1 MSNPGTRLS
10 THSACLIRDRRVR
23 YCRCVRW
30 VIAWDGT
37 RLVIVQRVR
46 MAWFGTVAATAL
58 GVGLLVAAGWDAA
71 VAGVL
76 LLVLAAA
83 LVAFEVWGYR
93 RIEAD
98 ERIVRAG
105 RWSVAA
111 AQVQVLTLRRE
122 IRFVTTRWGRAICG
136 STRCSWGWSEA
147 GPSTWSP
154 STGMSSTGGPVN
166 GWPPP
171 WPPCRTVGCP
181 ADRHHGRSPRRASST
196 LAPLRQAPARARRR
210 QPGPDTRVTPTEGQ
224 HRLVAVLVGG
234 KRRQHAH

>member
-1 MSNPGTRLS
+1 M
-10 THSACLIRDRRVR
+10 
-23 YCRCVRW
+23 RW
-30 VIAWDGT
+30 VITWDGT

-58 GVGLLVAAGWDAA
+58 GEGLLVAAGWDAA

-122 IRFVTTRWGRAICG
+122 IRFVTTRWGRG
-136 STRCSWGWSEA
+136 DLRFDTLF
-147 GPSTWSP
+147 
-154 STGMSSTGGPVN
+154 
-166 GWPPP
+166 
-171 WPPCRTVGCP
+171 VG
-181 ADRHHGRSPRRASST
+181 
-196 LAPLRQAPARARRR
+196 
-210 QPGPDTRVTPTEGQ
+210 
-224 HRLVAVLVGG
+224 LVGG
-234 KRRQHAH
+234 RTIGPGHH

>member
-1 MSNPGTRLS
+1 MSNLGTRLP
-10 THSACLIRDRRVR
+10 THRACLIRDRRVR

-46 MAWFGTVAATAL
+46 MAWFGPVAATAL

-71 VAGVL
+71 VPGVL

-83 LVAFEVWGYR
+83 LVSFEVWGYR

-122 IRFVTTRWGRAICG
+122 IRFVTTWWGRG
-136 STRCSWGWSEA
+136 DLRFDTLF
-147 GPSTWSP
+147 
-154 STGMSSTGGPVN
+154 
-166 GWPPP
+166 
-171 WPPCRTVGCP
+171 VG
-181 ADRHHGRSPRRASST
+181 
-196 LAPLRQAPARARRR
+196 
-210 QPGPDTRVTPTEGQ
+210 
-224 HRLVAVLVGG
+224 LVGG
-234 KRRQHAH
+234 RSIDLVTIDGDVLDGRPGQRLAAALAALPYGRLPRRPPSRP